1 MDDMDELRVQTTRT
15 CLAKILPDTRVNF
28 DSFIYLGLITNG
40 TGGVIVDGV
49 NAYNE
54 TTVVW

>member
-1 MDDMDELRVQTTRT
+1 MEKVY
-15 CLAKILPDTRVNF
+15 F
-28 DSFIYLGLITNG
+28 DWFVYLGLITNG

-54 TTVVW
+54 TAVVW